1 MGFFLKLVWV
11 MGYYR
16 FMGFWYEIPANQ
28 LGGLKMVWVFT
39 GYGLSQVWVRTGS
52 TVMYDVSIATKVA
65 FEIPYRDLL
74 WHHLLLQSVGRTCI
88 SESFGASHGIVYF

>member
-28 LGGLKMVWVFT
+28 LGGLKTLWVIT
-39 GYGLSQVWVRTGS
+39 SMG
-52 TVMYDVSIATKVA
+52 
-65 FEIPYRDLL
+65 
-74 WHHLLLQSVGRTCI
+74 
-88 SESFGASHGIVYF
+88 